1 MIVTYKRLWDPVNQF
16 QTKNGAINVAGRV
29 FVRLESTDDLAK
41 VYDENGSLIAQP
53 IILDNNGRARG
64 VFVDPAKTYWIDVQ
78 DRYGMSLFTIRKM
91 SPTGSSS
98 GIDIDVAIPFFK
110 GKGVDDL
117 WYNYEGGQVD
127 MNAFDIV
134 TMSTA
139 FPDGTFGNV
148 PACNA
153 PDTFKVEIISGQ
165 PRLMLYKPG
174 VYVVRALIHL
184 KWAGTPVAEFAT
196 VDGRPFDLSYQHTD
210 AHEKQANIINNGR
223 ETPISC
229 TLILP
234 ASSFADVP
242 EYGFSVR
249 CASIT
254 IERLGDYVEP
264 VVGE

>member
-1 MIVTYKRLWDPVNQF
+1 MSEKVLKVLANCEQGLSSAEKAQARANIDAQASLT
-16 QTKNGAINVAGRV
+16 AGSNISIDS
-29 FVRLESTDDLAK
+29 ST
-41 VYDENGSLIAQP
+41 N
-53 IILDNNGRARG
+53 
-64 VFVDPAKTYWIDVQ
+64 
-78 DRYGMSLFTIRKM
+78 TI
-91 SPTGSSS
+91 SSA
-98 GIDIDVAIPFFK
+98 VPFFK
-110 GKGVDDL
+110 GQGVDDL
-117 WYNYEGGQVD
+117 WYNYEGGQVE
-127 MNAFDIV
+127 MSAFDIV
-134 TMSTA
+134 NMTTA
-139 FPDGTFGNV
+139 FPDGTFGTV

-153 PDTFKVEIISGQ
+153 PDTFKVDIISGQ

-234 ASSFADVP
+234 ANSFVDVP

-249 CASIT
+249 CPSIT

-264 VVGE
+264 IGG